1 MARQRLVVADI
12 HGQISIFRHIAD
24 YIAERIAKDRKIE
37 IGFVGDYADR
47 GESGEFNGQWY
58 EDIGS
63 RLVYEKL
70 FELEACFKKKKID
83 HFFLRGNHERDLMG
97 WIEHESLATA
107 KYTKDL
113 RKTHEGLLAEPSIVP
128 EVKRFLEGTKYY
140 HVDEKEKLLFV
151 HGGVDPEK
159 ENILESDP
167 AYFLWAR
174 DHFYGSKRNYPY
186 RVVFGH
192 TKMSSPMVQPD
203 RIGIDGGAYENGWL
217 NVLSLDGSRA
227 EVLSF
232 NAEGDMITRYKE

>member
-1 MARQRLVVADI
+1 MARRRLVVADI
-12 HGQISIFRHIAD
+12 HGQIDIFRHIAD
-24 YIAERIAKDRKIE
+24 FLMESADRDRKIE
-37 IGFVGDYADR
+37 IGFVGDYGDR
-47 GESGEFNGQWY
+47 GKSGEFNGKWY

-70 FELEACFKKKKID
+70 FDLREHFRKKKID

-97 WIEHESLATA
+97 WIEHESLTTA

-113 RKTHEGLLAEPSIVP
+113 RKTEEGLRAEPSIV
-128 EVKRFLEGTKYY
+128 EGVMAFLEQTTLY

-167 AYFLWAR
+167 TYFLWAR
-174 DHFYGSKRNYPY
+174 DHFYGSARRYPY
-186 RVVFGH
+186 RVIFGH
-192 TKMSSPMVQPD
+192 TKMRVPMVMAD

-217 NVLSLDGSRA
+217 NVLSLEGSRA
-227 EVLSF
+227 EILSF